1 MQQNQ
6 ESIVNVKAVRGRS
19 QQIYHF
25 PEDTDLFSL
34 FQISLANY
42 FDIKFRLWEEFKL
55 SIDTLESLPF
65 YEYQLFIDK
74 LNEKIEREN
83 KKVEQGDLVEAFTFS
98 KPKR

>member
-1 MQQNQ
+1 MLQNQ
-6 ESIVNVKAVRGRS
+6 ESIVNVKAVMGRS
-19 QQIYHF
+19 QQRFPF
-25 PEDTDLFSL
+25 PEGTDLFSL

-42 FDIKFRLWEEFKL
+42 FDIKFRLWDEFKL
-55 SIDTLESLPF
+55 SIDHLEELPF

-83 KKVEQGDLVEAFTFS
+83 KKNEQGDLVEAFAFS

>member
-25 PEDTDLFSL
+25 PGDTDLFSL

-42 FDIKFRLWEEFKL
+42 FDIKFRLWDEFKL
-55 SIDTLESLPF
+55 SIDHLENLPF

-74 LNEKIEREN
+74 LNQKIEREN
-83 KKVEQGDLVEAFTFS
+83 KKNEQGDLVEAFSFS

>member
-25 PEDTDLFSL
+25 PEGTDLFSL

-42 FDIKFRLWEEFKL
+42 FDIKFRLWDEFKL
-55 SIDTLESLPF
+55 SIDHLEELPF

-83 KKVEQGDLVEAFTFS
+83 KKNEQGDLVEAFAFS